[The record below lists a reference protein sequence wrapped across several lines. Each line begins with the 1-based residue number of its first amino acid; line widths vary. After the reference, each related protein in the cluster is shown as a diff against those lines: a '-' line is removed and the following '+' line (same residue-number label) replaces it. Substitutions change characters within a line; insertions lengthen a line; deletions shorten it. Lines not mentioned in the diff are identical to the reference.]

1 MRLTACLITPIV
13 KAQRYKADVMKDP
26 KPLKYPFE
34 NPSITVGLAAINAT
48 EPPFKVEPKH
58 LTAWFKEGVIAR
70 YMLLDDIRE
79 MWGKEA
85 LSAKFEEIFGG
96 VKHCTLIASKVS
108 DKDWNTLEAIEMATY
123 GVYAIDTAAALYS
136 GTTHPTHEK
145 NGQDAQNADGENAR
159 FDYPMPEPVLPRY
172 EAEKIYSMLHNQP
185 IPEKEPRTNETKNV
199 YKALGESIAKHGFTE
214 KDFNGSIKQ
223 LQSKIANKGLNG
235 VLTSITDKTL
245 IDWLKKAEVRKP

>member
-1 MRLTACLITPIV
+1 
-13 KAQRYKADVMKDP
+13 MKDP

-108 DKDWNTLEAIEMATY
+108 DKDWNTLEAIELATY

-136 GTTHPTHEK
+136 EEELSVPSITHERYEQGEQ
-145 NGQDAQNADGENAR
+145 NGEQGKALFNS
-159 FDYPMPEPVLPRY
+159 PLPEPVLPRY
-172 EAEKIYSMLHNQP
+172 EAEKIYSMLHSLP
-185 IPEKEPRTNETKNV
+185 ISEKEPEPYATAIQSKVIVEWLVK
-199 YKALGESIAKHGFTE
+199 EGFTE
-214 KDFNGSIKQ
+214 KDFKGSIKQ
-223 LQSKIANKGLNG
+223 LQRKIADKGLSG
-235 VLTSITDKTL
+235 TLTSVTEKTL
-245 IDWLKKAEVRKP
+245 IKWLKKAEVRT

>member
-1 MRLTACLITPIV
+1 
-13 KAQRYKADVMKDP
+13 MKDP
-26 KPLKYPFE
+26 KPLKYLFE

-58 LTAWFKEGVIAR
+58 LATWFKEGVIAR

-108 DKDWNTLEAIEMATY
+108 DKDWNTLEAIERATY
-123 GVYAIDTAAALYS
+123 GIYAIDTAAALYS
-136 GTTHPTHEK
+136 DEEYCTPPPMPGK
-145 NGQDAQNADGENAR
+145 NGQGEQNADSENVC
-159 FDYPMPEPVLPRY
+159 FDFPMPEPVLPRY

-185 IPEKEPRTNETKNV
+185 IPEKEPRMNITANV
-199 YKALGESIAKHGFTE
+199 CTALVESLVAHGFTE
-214 KDFNGSIKQ
+214 KDFKGSIKQ
-223 LQSKIANKGLNG
+223 LQSKMSHKKLNG
-235 VLTSITDKTL
+235 MLTSVTDKTMKE
-245 IDWLKKAEVRKP
+245 WLNKAGVR